1 MAIVH
6 LCDGCGKP
14 AESVALVGVVVKRE
28 YCETCAVIAQEFLVA
43 EDALR
48 VDLVEQ
54 FATARKTMI
63 DAASQGGF
71 KLPDV
76 L

>member
-1 MAIVH
+1 MAVIH

-14 AESVALVGVVVKRE
+14 AENPERVGVVVKRE
-28 YCETCAVIAQEFLVA
+28 YCASCVVIAKEFLIA

-48 VDLVEQ
+48 AELVAN
-54 FATARKTMI
+54 FAETRNRMI
-63 DAASQGGF
+63 ESASKDGF